1 MVWKLGMFAIQQ
13 ECLRQRGTQAAG
25 HRNAN
30 SRLQKKDRKS
40 SCGVN
45 VSDGTN
51 RPHCQASSAI
61 MFLYNIKFIK
71 NDKKQG

>member
-1 MVWKLGMFAIQQ
+1 MEIGVFAILQ
-13 ECLRQRGTQAAG
+13 ECLRQHGTQAAR

-30 SRLQKKDRKS
+30 SRLQKYDRKS
-40 SCGVN
+40 SYGVK

-61 MFLYNIKFIK
+61 MFLYNIKFIRI
-71 NDKKQG
+71 DKKLG